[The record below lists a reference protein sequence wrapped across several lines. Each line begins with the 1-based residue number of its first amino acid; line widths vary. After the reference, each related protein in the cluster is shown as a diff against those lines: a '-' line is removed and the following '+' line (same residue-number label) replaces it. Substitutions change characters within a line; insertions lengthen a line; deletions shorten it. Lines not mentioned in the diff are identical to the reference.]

1 VLKREAAEFRTTL
14 LDDIR
19 RKTINPTLMAY
30 PDQKY
35 DWAGG

>member
-1 VLKREAAEFRTTL
+1 MADDDRKTL

-19 RKTINPTLMAY
+19 RMTINPTMMAY

-35 DWAGG
+35 DWSGG

>member
-1 VLKREAAEFRTTL
+1 L
-14 LDDIR
+14 LDDLR
-19 RKTINPTLMAY
+19 RRTINPTQLAY